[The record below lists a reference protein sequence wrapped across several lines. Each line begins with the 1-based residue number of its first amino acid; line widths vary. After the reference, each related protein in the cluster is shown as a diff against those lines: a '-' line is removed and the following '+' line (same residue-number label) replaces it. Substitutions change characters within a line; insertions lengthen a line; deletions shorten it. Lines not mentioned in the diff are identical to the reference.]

1 MKRIR
6 TAAAAFVAIGVLVEG
21 AQADTTC
28 TGTGVELQVLGSGGP
43 ELQDKRASSSYVVW
57 RDGKARVLIDAG
69 GGSALRF
76 GESGAQMEDL
86 EVMLLSHL
94 HVDHTGDL
102 PALFMS
108 SYFGE
113 RKKALPLF
121 GPLGNAY
128 FPATTVFIADLF
140 DPARGAYRYLGS
152 YLKGEDDGYRL
163 QPHDVQLSAHEIRRL
178 SANDGIVLSATT
190 VIHGSVPALAW
201 RIDLDHRSLVF
212 SGDGN
217 GDNGNLQ
224 KLARGADLLVIH
236 NAIPEG
242 TTCHLPSSV
251 SSPRPRMRT
260 ASCCPTACFGPW
272 GTRRKRSAS
281 SAKAMPARWP
291 SPTIWIAFA
300 ESAPGAE
307 DQPPDG
313 ARQPGNGVTNI
324 EEIRQPD
331 GVFTKTPLHLMGTVD
346 GVLPAGPTVNKSG
359 VTSMQ
364 APGEALAMRSSL
376 VCGSR
381 IQVPFH
387 AASNA
392 SSDSLYPH
400 TELPPD

>member
-1 MKRIR
+1 MKRI
-6 TAAAAFVAIGVLVEG
+6 TTTAAAFVAIGVLVEL
-21 AQADTTC
+21 ARADTTC
-28 TGTGVELQVLGSGGP
+28 TGKGVELQVLGSGGP

-86 EVMLLSHL
+86 EAILLSHL

-140 DPARGAYRYLGS
+140 DPDRGAYRYLGR
-152 YLKGEDDGYRL
+152 YLKGQDDGYRL
-163 QPHDVQLSAHEIRRL
+163 QPHDVQLSAHGIRRL
-178 SANDGIVLSATT
+178 PANDGIVLSATT

-224 KLARGADLLVIH
+224 KLASGADLLIIH

-242 TTCHLPSSV
+242 TDGPPRALHMPPSLIGVIANSAGAHRLV
-251 SSPRPRMRT
+251 LSHRMLRT
-260 ASCCPTACFGPW
+260 LGHEEETLGFIRKSYAGPV
-272 GTRRKRSAS
+272 
-281 SAKAMPARWP
+281 
-291 SPTIWIAFA
+291 AFA
-300 ESAPGAE
+300 N
-307 DQPPDG
+307 DLDCF
-313 ARQPGNGVTNI
+313 R
-324 EEIRQPD
+324 
-331 GVFTKTPLHLMGTVD
+331 
-346 GVLPAGPTVNKSG
+346 
-359 VTSMQ
+359 
-364 APGEALAMRSSL
+364 
-376 VCGSR
+376 
-381 IQVPFH
+381 
-387 AASNA
+387 
-392 SSDSLYPH
+392 
-400 TELPPD
+400 

>member
-242 TTCHLPSSV
+242 TDGPPRALHMPPSLIG
-251 SSPRPRMRT
+251 
-260 ASCCPTACFGPW
+260 AI
-272 GTRRKRSAS
+272 
-281 SAKAMPARWP
+281 AKAADAHRLVLSHRMLRTLGHEEETLGFIRKSYAGPV
-291 SPTIWIAFA
+291 AFA
-300 ESAPGAE
+300 N
-307 DQPPDG
+307 DLDCF
-313 ARQPGNGVTNI
+313 R
-324 EEIRQPD
+324 
-331 GVFTKTPLHLMGTVD
+331 
-346 GVLPAGPTVNKSG
+346 
-359 VTSMQ
+359 
-364 APGEALAMRSSL
+364 
-376 VCGSR
+376 
-381 IQVPFH
+381 
-387 AASNA
+387 
-392 SSDSLYPH
+392 
-400 TELPPD
+400 